1 MFPLQGC
8 AWGQKPTQSSLP
20 PYMTLTVKGTIS
32 VMGPPRVKGGMLGLG
47 SPIYHSR
54 LTLKTL
60 KWALTMDGG
69 VAFALCSSVPDDNAE
84 PSEQAVALPELWP
97 ASGPALL
104 PLEQR
109 LCPTWGQQ

>member
-1 MFPLQGC
+1 M
-8 AWGQKPTQSSLP
+8 
-20 PYMTLTVKGTIS
+20 
-32 VMGPPRVKGGMLGLG
+32 MGPPRVKGGMLGLG